1 MALEKLDGV
10 SGAYVNRG
18 ITIHLAKA
26 GDLDQAKIASALEP
40 FRMTIKEVKALEGKP
55 F

>member
-1 MALEKLDGV
+1 MALEKLDGI
-10 SGAYVNRG
+10 SGAYVNQG

-26 GDLDQAKIASALEP
+26 GDLDKTKIAAAIEP

>member
-1 MALEKLDGV
+1 MALEKLDGIA
-10 SGAYVNRG
+10 GAYVNRG

-26 GDLDQAKIASALEP
+26 GDLDKEVITKLLKP
-40 FRMTIKEVKALEGKP
+40 FNMTIKEVKALEGKP